1 MAVTGLRKLCTP
13 SYIYLVVSAIA
24 LVVMLY
30 QNVGNVDKYCLG
42 SYSCTVSSTALIFI
56 IKAIYILFWT
66 WVLNLICRAGAPG
79 VAWFVLLLPVI
90 LMFALLAMM
99 MISNELE

>member
-1 MAVTGLRKLCTP
+1 MSVSGLRKLCTP

-30 QNVGNVDKYCLG
+30 QNIGNVDKYCLG

-66 WVLNLICRAGAPG
+66 WILNLICRAGAPG

-90 LMFALLAMM
+90 LMFVLLAMM
-99 MISNELE
+99 MISHEME